1 MIAAYASA
9 AWANLAPALGNHLW
23 QSTWFAA
30 IAGALALTMR
40 KHEARVRYAVWL
52 AASLK
57 FLVPFSLLVSAGSH
71 FAWLHATP
79 ARAARLSTVV
89 QQASQPF
96 VVEPGFSAA
105 HATGGIPSGAFPALA
120 FTVWLGGFI
129 VILFA
134 WWLRWRRISALVRAS
149 MPMQEG
155 PETAALL
162 DLQRRM
168 RFRTPVALRSTA
180 TAIEPG
186 IFGILRPVLLLP
198 ESITDRL
205 AGAHLES
212 VLAHELSHVRRRD
225 NLSSAVHMLV
235 EAIFWFHPLVWWI
248 GARLIEE
255 RECACDEA
263 VLKLGND
270 PEVYAESIL
279 QTCRYYLES
288 PLPCVSGITG
298 SDLKMRIVR
307 IMGEGANKRL
317 TLPRRLLLAA
327 AGIAALS
334 APVVLGILHVPE
346 GRAQTPPATPAPK
359 FEVVSIKPSQEGGG
373 LFRIGL
379 QPSGRFVANNISVQ
393 FLMELAYGLKDAQIS
408 GAPRW
413 VESEHFAI
421 EAKPEDGFM
430 DQKLSRD
437 ERSRQISLMMQS
449 LLADRFKLA
458 MHHETK
464 EMPVYALVVAKS
476 GSKLKE
482 APPAPPDGDMPPP
495 GPPTGQMRRGG
506 IRIGRGELTA
516 SAIPLDRL
524 EDVLSR
530 ITARPV
536 LNRTGLQGVYDFTL
550 KWTPAEGEGPMMGG
564 PGGPGGLMPPDAPPP
579 PDANGPALFT
589 AIEEQL
595 GLKLESQKAPMDTV
609 VIDHVERPSEN

>member
-9 AWANLAPALGNHLW
+9 AWTNLAPTLGNHLW

-57 FLVPFSLLVSAGSH
+57 FLVPFSLLVSVGSH
-71 FAWLHATP
+71 FAWPHATP
-79 ARAARLSTVV
+79 ARASQLSSIV

-96 VVEPGFSAA
+96 VVEPDFISAA
-105 HATGGIPSGAFPALA
+105 HATGGIPSGFFPALVFA
-120 FTVWLGGFI
+120 VWLGGFI
-129 VILFA
+129 AILFA
-134 WWLRWRRISALVRAS
+134 WWLRWRPMSAAVRAS
-149 MPMQEG
+149 IPLPEG
-155 PETAALL
+155 PEAAALL
-162 DLQRRM
+162 HLQRRM
-168 RFRTPVALRSTA
+168 RIRTPVALRATA
-180 TAIEPG
+180 TAGEPG
-186 IFGILRPVLLLP
+186 VFGIFQPVLLLP

-212 VLAHELSHVRRRD
+212 VLAHELCHVRRRD
-225 NLSSAVHMLV
+225 NLASAVHMLV

-248 GARLIEE
+248 GARFIEE
-255 RECACDEA
+255 RERACDEA

-307 IMGEGANKRL
+307 IMSEGATKQL

-327 AGIAALS
+327 AGIAAVS
-334 APVVLGILHVPE
+334 APIALGLLHVPP
-346 GRAQTPPATPAPK
+346 GRAQTRPATAAPK
-359 FEVVSIKPSQEGGG
+359 FEVVSIKPSHEGGG
-373 LFRIGL
+373 LFRVAL
-379 QPSGRFVANNISVQ
+379 QPSGRFMANNVTVR
-393 FLMELAYGLKDAQIS
+393 FLLEQAYEVKDAQIS
-408 GAPRW
+408 GAPGW
-413 VESEHFAI
+413 IESEHFDI
-421 EAKPEDGFM
+421 EAKPDDAFLE
-430 DQKLSRD
+430 QKLSRD
-437 ERSRQISLMMQS
+437 ERGRQISLMMQS

-458 MHHETK
+458 LHHETK
-464 EMPVYALVVAKS
+464 QLPVYALVVAKG

-482 APPAPPDGDMPPP
+482 APPAPPEADGTGP
-495 GPPTGQMRRGG
+495 GPPDGRLRRGGVQMRRG
-506 IRIGRGELTA
+506 ELIA

-524 EDVLSR
+524 EDVLSH
-530 ITARPV
+530 ITGRPV
-536 LNRTGLQGVYDFTL
+536 VNRTGLQGLYDFTL
-550 KWTPAEGEGPMMGG
+550 NWTPGEGEGPMMGG
-564 PGGPGGLMPPDAPPP
+564 AAGPPAPDAPPP
-579 PDANGPALFT
+579 PDANGPTIFT
-589 AIEEQL
+589 ALQEQL

>member
-1 MIAAYASA
+1 MC
-9 AWANLAPALGNHLW
+9 
-23 QSTWFAA
+23 
-30 IAGALALTMR
+30 
-40 KHEARVRYAVWL
+40 
-52 AASLK
+52 
-57 FLVPFSLLVSAGSH
+57 
-71 FAWLHATP
+71 
-79 ARAARLSTVV
+79 
-89 QQASQPF
+89 
-96 VVEPGFSAA
+96 
-105 HATGGIPSGAFPALA
+105 
-120 FTVWLGGFI
+120 
-129 VILFA
+129 
-134 WWLRWRRISALVRAS
+134 
-149 MPMQEG
+149 
-155 PETAALL
+155 
-162 DLQRRM
+162 
-168 RFRTPVALRSTA
+168 
-180 TAIEPG
+180 
-186 IFGILRPVLLLP
+186 
-198 ESITDRL
+198 
-205 AGAHLES
+205 
-212 VLAHELSHVRRRD
+212 HVRRRD
-225 NLSSAVHMLV
+225 NLASAVHMLV

-255 RECACDEA
+255 REHACDEA
-263 VLKLGND
+263 VVKLGND

-279 QTCRYYLES
+279 RTCRYYFES
-288 PLPCVSGITG
+288 PLACVSGITG
-298 SDLKMRIVR
+298 SDLKTRIVR
-307 IMGEGANKRL
+307 IMSEGATRKL
-317 TLPRRLLLAA
+317 TLARRALLAA
-327 AGIAALS
+327 AGIAAVS
-334 APVVLGILHVPE
+334 APVLLGILHVPE

-379 QPSGRFVANNISVQ
+379 QPSGRFVANSVQ

-464 EMPVYALVVAKS
+464 EMPVYSLVVAKS

-506 IRIGRGELTA
+506 IRMGRGELTA

-564 PGGPGGLMPPDAPPP
+564 PGGPGGPMPPDAPPP

-609 VIDHVERPSEN
+609 IIDHVERPSEN